1 MQNNFRDTEI
11 ALIKRCLPL
20 CFPLCLPLP
29 EKELGTVIK
38 LITVNA

>member
-11 ALIKRCLPL
+11 ALIKRWLPL